1 MIQKV
6 LIVRATRLI
15 AQDEAFDEPVELE
28 KDELRNDRIND
39 TINVT
44 HSPT

>member
-6 LIVRATRLI
+6 LIIRATRLI

-28 KDELRNDRIND
+28 KDEIKD
-39 TINVT
+39 
-44 HSPT
+44 